1 MNKQLSLFDI
11 NVLESGDFKLKKR
24 NIQVKSSDIKLIDEE
39 TGEKATVRAFVEKH
53 EIEDKTEFLKLFAQG
68 YAFLFDVTQMSSIHL
83 LASIMKIA
91 QQNKDTN
98 IFALSYELAVDNGFK
113 QSQAQYSRAK
123 KELENKSAIIKMGKY
138 YYKYNASMFF
148 NGDRMA
154 LIKEFVL
161 KK

>member
-1 MNKQLSLFDI
+1 MNNQLSLFDI
-11 NVLESGDFKLKKR
+11 NILESGDFKSKKR
-24 NIQVKSSDIKLIDEE
+24 HVQVKSSDIKLINED

-53 EIEDKTEFLKLFAQG
+53 EVEDKTEFLKLFAQG
-68 YAFLFDVTQMSSIHL
+68 YALLFDVTQMSSIHL

-123 KELENKSAIIKMGKY
+123 KELESKAVIVKMGKY
-138 YYKYNASMFF
+138 YYKYNAAMFF
-148 NGDRMA
+148 NGDRVA
-154 LIKEFVL
+154 LIKEFIL
-161 KK
+161 RD